1 MEDLYSSV
9 SGSIAN
15 VISLAAHFAVG
26 ALKSLITIRPWW
38 SSGLEMTAIGAIE
51 GVVTYGIGIGIGKL

>member
-26 ALKSLITIRPWW
+26 ASKSIITIRSW
-38 SSGLEMTAIGAIE
+38 
-51 GVVTYGIGIGIGKL
+51 